1 MRLYQNVRKRHSV
14 DSGIRESAF
23 LVLQIHTMSRHTS
36 KEGSP
41 RLLRFIVNVQ
51 VHPGAPLEHIYHV
64 TCPETTCL
72 RHRFLV
78 CWLPILFF
86 FFFGKECNLQA
97 VSHRLLGFAETRQS
111 KWDKEGYCSPMKV
124 SHRLLRSEEAPEQGM
139 HLHL

>member
-1 MRLYQNVRKRHSV
+1 MQIGDMRLYQNVRKRYSV

-23 LVLQIHTMSRHTS
+23 LVLQIHAMSRHTS

-41 RLLRFIVNVQ
+41 RLLHSIVNVQ
-51 VHPGAPLEHIYHV
+51 VRPGAPLEHIYYV

-86 FFFGKECNLQA
+86 FFLVKNATFRLFHIGCWALQRQDKA
-97 VSHRLLGFAETRQS
+97 SGIRKAIVLL
-111 KWDKEGYCSPMKV
+111 
-124 SHRLLRSEEAPEQGM
+124 
-139 HLHL
+139 

>member
-1 MRLYQNVRKRHSV
+1 MRLHQNVRKRHSV
-14 DSGIRESAF
+14 DSGIRVSLSCPPNSYHESAHQQRRIPTPLTF
-23 LVLQIHTMSRHTS
+23 YCKCPGPSGCTPGTHLSRDLPRDDRSEAQI
-36 KEGSP
+36 P
-41 RLLRFIVNVQ
+41 CLL
-51 VHPGAPLEHIYHV
+51 AAYS
-64 TCPETTCL
+64 
-72 RHRFLV
+72 
-78 CWLPILFF
+78 FF